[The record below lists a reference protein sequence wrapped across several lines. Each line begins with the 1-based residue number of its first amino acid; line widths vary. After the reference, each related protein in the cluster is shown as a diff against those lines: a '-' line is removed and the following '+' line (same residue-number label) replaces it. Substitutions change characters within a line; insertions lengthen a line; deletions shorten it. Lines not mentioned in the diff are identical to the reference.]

1 MFNKKVELKIAL
13 IKKDITQAELAK
25 RLGVTPDYISH
36 IIGGIRELSYLKQI
50 EVARILGVPR
60 EILFK

>member
-1 MFNKKVELKIAL
+1 MLGKKKELKIAL
-13 IKKDITQAELAK
+13 INKEITEAELAK

-36 IIGGIRELSYLKQI
+36 VIGGIRELSYLKQV
-50 EVARILGVPR
+50 EVARILGEPR